1 MNKYIIIIW
10 ITLFFPL
17 VVLSQSS
24 YTVQSLQKINNVE
37 GGLSGTPLGGSDQ
50 FGIGVEVIGDV
61 DHDGIDDIAVGANLD
76 DDSVTNQGAIYI
88 LMLNADGTVK
98 TQQKISATSGN
109 GPTDFTTNQLYFGR
123 SIAALGDLN
132 GDGNVDIAVGMHGGG
147 DNGVSNSYG
156 AVYILFLDSTGVVL
170 EYQKISNNQG
180 GGIGL
185 LNAGD
190 NFGVR
195 IDNIGDLNQDGL
207 PDLAVGASGVD
218 DGGANRGAIFILNL
232 DYNGT
237 AKSIQ
242 KISDTVGSFTG
253 TLDNSDAFG
262 GGVSGIGDIDGD
274 GIMDIA
280 VAAQSDD
287 DGGTDRGAVW
297 ILFMNANG
305 TVKSHQKIS
314 DTEGAFTGT
323 LDDSDL
329 FGQNMAAL
337 GDLDDDGIQELA
349 VGALGDDD
357 GATNAGALWILY
369 LDADGTVKSHNK
381 ISATDT
387 ILSAEIAAGDK
398 FGIDI
403 AYFGDRN
410 NDGKLD
416 LLVGAYQASDG
427 TTTTGEIYVLH
438 LEGSPSYPHKK
449 YHQTL
454 PFISTLKKHSALTGE
469 PLASEIDGWDYY
481 GRSIAA
487 IGDLDGDGI
496 NDMVVGSQLDD
507 DGGTDR
513 GAVYVQFLN
522 ADGSIKSYQ
531 KISDTQG
538 GFIGAIDNTDY
549 FGISVCS
556 LGDLDG
562 DGNTDIAVGA
572 WGDDDGGT
580 DRGAVWI
587 LFLDTNGTVNSYQ
600 KISDTQGNF
609 TGVLDDSDRFS
620 WSLANVGDVNHDG
633 LPDIAVGAYGDDDG
647 NANAGAIWI
656 LFLDTNGIVKSHQKI
671 SATEGNFIDTL
682 DVSDFFGYSVSTIG
696 DLNDDGSID
705 IVVGAPTDDD
715 QAVNAGAFYILFLS
729 DSGTVASSKKIVSG
743 NYGFDGLQIAD
754 DRFGS
759 SLSGVYD
766 FDLDGVTDLLVGGIL
781 TDFGGSGR
789 GAVWM
794 LLMNSDG
801 TVKSHKII
809 SSTSNLLTEMID
821 DGDRLG
827 ISIAVIDYNTQNNTA
842 KIAVG
847 AYLDDDGATDAG
859 AVYVLTIDLATLK
872 DYSNNIF
879 INTLSFSDSIAYD
892 LAFRGDSASYTT
904 KSIATMLIDNVD
916 TTHTAKI
923 TVEATDSFGA
933 LTLLFD
939 VNEVQISN
947 VRAVIFSMGATD
959 TLTLDSNLYKISNNG
974 QTLTLYQRDTNEVD
988 ADSLLYGL
996 VLQGGLGFSPNNDG
1010 VYDELAITGLANI
1023 NQFELTIKDLS
1034 DNVVFTT
1041 TDKSEFWNGKYMGD
1055 GELVPTGTYNYI
1067 LEVNGDTLEGQIL
1080 LDY

>member
-1 MNKYIIIIW
+1 MSKKLHLIW
-10 ITLFFPL
+10 ITLLFPL
-17 VVLSQSS
+17 AMLSQSYS
-24 YTVQSLQKINNVE
+24 VQSLQKINNVE
-37 GGLSGTPLGGSDQ
+37 GGLSGSPLDASDQ
-50 FGIGVEVIGDV
+50 FGLGVEVIGDV
-61 DHDGIDDIAVGANLD
+61 DHDGINDIAVGANLD

-98 TQQKISATSGN
+98 AQQKISATSGN

-132 GDGNVDIAVGMHGGG
+132 GDGNVDIAVGMTTGG
-147 DNGVSNSYG
+147 DDGVSGNYG

-185 LNAGD
+185 LNAND
-190 NFGVR
+190 HFGIRV
-195 IDNIGDLNQDGL
+195 DNIGDLNQDGL
-207 PDLAVGASGVD
+207 PDLAVGAEGVNDGGVD
-218 DGGANRGAIFILNL
+218 RGAIFIINL

-237 AKSIQ
+237 AKNMV
-242 KISDTVGSFTG
+242 KISDTSGGFLGALGTYDQFGEGVAGLGDVDGDGIIDIAVGAMYDDDYTSATGSVWILFMNTDGTVKSYQKISATEGDFSG
-253 TLDNSDAFG
+253 TLDNSDHF
-262 GGVSGIGDIDGD
+262 GD
-274 GIMDIA
+274 GL
-280 VAAQSDD
+280 V
-287 DGGTDRGAVW
+287 
-297 ILFMNANG
+297 
-305 TVKSHQKIS
+305 
-314 DTEGAFTGT
+314 
-323 LDDSDL
+323 
-329 FGQNMAAL
+329 AL
-337 GDLDDDGIQELA
+337 GDLDGDGIQELA
-349 VGALGDDD
+349 VGAADDDD
-357 GATNAGALWILY
+357 GSTDAGAFWILY
-369 LDADGTVKSHNK
+369 LDVDGTVKSHSK

-387 ILSAEIAAGDK
+387 ILSAEIAGGDN
-398 FGIDI
+398 FGRDI

-416 LLVGAYQASDG
+416 LLVGAWKASDS
-427 TTTTGEIYVLH
+427 TITSGEVYVLH
-438 LEGSPSYPHKK
+438 LEGASSYPHKK
-449 YHQTL
+449 YHKTL
-454 PFISTLKKHSALTGE
+454 SFISGLKKHSASQS
-469 PLASEIDGWDYY
+469 PLDTLLETEDYY
-481 GRSIAA
+481 GRSVTA

-496 NDMVVGSQLDD
+496 NDMVVGLQLDD
-507 DGGTDR
+507 DGGTDG
-513 GAVYVQFLN
+513 GAVYIQFLN
-522 ADGSIKSYQ
+522 EDGTIKSYQ
-531 KISDTQG
+531 KISDTEG
-538 GFIGAIDNTDY
+538 GFTGTIDNTDY

-572 WGDDDGGT
+572 WGDDDGGAN
-580 DRGAVWI
+580 RGAVWI
-587 LFLDTNGTVNSYQ
+587 LFLDTNGVVKSYQ

-620 WSLANVGDVNHDG
+620 WSLANVGDINNDG

-647 NANAGAIWI
+647 NTNAGAIWI
-656 LFLDTNGIVKSHQKI
+656 LFLDTNGTVKSHQKI
-671 SATEGNFIDTL
+671 SATEGNLIDTL
-682 DVSDFFGYSVSTIG
+682 AASDFFGYSVSTIG

-715 QAVNAGAFYILFLS
+715 QGVNAGAFYILFLS
-729 DSGTVASSKKIVSG
+729 DSGTVTSSKKIVSG
-743 NYGFDGLQIAD
+743 SYGFDGVQIAD

-759 SLSGVYD
+759 SLSGFYD

-859 AVYVLTIDLATLK
+859 AVYVLTIDLAALK

-879 INTLSFSDSIAYD
+879 INTLSFSDSITYE
-892 LAFRGDSASYTT
+892 LEFRGESQSYIT

-916 TTHTAKI
+916 TSYTATI
-923 TVEATDSFGA
+923 TVDATDNFGA

-939 VNEVQISN
+939 VNEVHISN

-959 TLTLDSNLYKISNNG
+959 TLALDSNLYKISNNG

-996 VLQGGLGFSPNNDG
+996 VLQGGLGFSPDDDDN
-1010 VYDELAITGLANI
+1010 YDELVISGLENI
-1023 NQFELTIKDLS
+1023 DQFELTIKDLS
-1034 DNVVFTT
+1034 DNIVFTT
-1041 TDKSEFWNGKYMGD
+1041 TDKTEFWNGKYMGS
-1055 GELVPTGTYNYI
+1055 GSLVAVGTYKYI
-1067 LEVNGDTLEGQIL
+1067 LEVNGNTLEGQIL